1 MQKVLIG
8 YLQLLGMEQPEMLAV
23 LLTLKTDEE
32 VEEMNWYLHDNL
44 VRLQKEDWNTV
55 AQSQIMDKMQEIY
68 DRTQQSKPDMTEAVN
83 HE

>member
-55 AQSQIMDKMQEIY
+55 AQSQIMDKMVEIY
-68 DRTQQSKPDMTEAVN
+68 DRTQQSKPGMTEAAN